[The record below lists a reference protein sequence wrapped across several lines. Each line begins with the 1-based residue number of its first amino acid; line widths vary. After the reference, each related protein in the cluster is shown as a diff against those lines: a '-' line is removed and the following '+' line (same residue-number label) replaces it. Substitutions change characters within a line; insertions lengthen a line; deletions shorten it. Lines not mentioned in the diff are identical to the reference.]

1 MILFTEVLRFFC
13 LIHEDWKSLLLTGL
27 VEFNSVALLAENL
40 EMTSDNSGNCLAW
53 AARDKSGF
61 LSPYTFY
68 RRYAYNRES
77 QCFFLGN

>member
-1 MILFTEVLRFFC
+1 
-13 LIHEDWKSLLLTGL
+13 LLTGL
-27 VEFNSVALLAENL
+27 VEFNSIALLAENL

-61 LSPYTFY
+61 LSPHTFN

-77 QCFFLGN
+77 PCFFLGN